1 MNSLPEF
8 AAKHSEPVDKAVWSA
23 RHAVLAAC
31 AGQLYCLCLIYIP
44 CFSFFFHMLCT
55 LVLFT
60 SLIL

>member
-44 CFSFFFHMLCT
+44 SFSFFSYAMHPC
-55 LVLFT
+55 V
-60 SLIL
+60 IY